1 MPSKK
6 IIVTGASGYISSLLL
21 PAFRDR
27 YDLTLLDVKNTDRDG
42 SVIDGIQIAD
52 LSDDD
57 LDTYRSYFRG
67 VDAVVHLAFH
77 SSSSQRVDGW
87 QQASYL
93 SERNNLDLAQHAYQL
108 SMEEGVRRVV
118 VASSNHAA
126 DWYEHILRHRQ
137 LEMLS
142 PDDKRLSDNWYGW
155 AKASY
160 ELMGFMYAT
169 GSQGS
174 ELENVQIRIG
184 APRPIDGE
192 KFRDDEAGY
201 KRDLGAYISPRDLQQ
216 LFIKSIEAEDIEDAH
231 GIPFQVFYGVSDNTR
246 AFWAL
251 DNAREVIDYEP
262 EDDSEIVFAED
273 IRKHLIEPGRI
284 GRL

>member
-1 MPSKK
+1 MNGITWTWPS
-6 IIVTGASGYISSLLL
+6 TRISC
-21 PAFRDR
+21 PWKR
-27 YDLTLLDVKNTDRDG
+27 
-42 SVIDGIQIAD
+42 
-52 LSDDD
+52 
-57 LDTYRSYFRG
+57 
-67 VDAVVHLAFH
+67 
-77 SSSSQRVDGW
+77 
-87 QQASYL
+87 
-93 SERNNLDLAQHAYQL
+93 
-108 SMEEGVRRVV
+108 GVRRVV

-246 AFWAL
+246 AL
-251 DNAREVIDYEP
+251 LGARQR
-262 EDDSEIVFAED
+262 SGSHRLRA
-273 IRKHLIEPGRI
+273 RGRF
-284 GRL
+284 GNRLCRGHPQASHRARPDRAVMS